1 MAITLVTL
9 PGIAL
14 GSLSCILG
22 ATYQSGTTGWCCFM
36 VDPKTR
42 DAVAPTT
49 PACSP
54 AQEAVLMEG
63 TCSPA

>member
-22 ATYQSGTTGWCCFM
+22 ATYQSGTTGWWC
-36 VDPKTR
+36 DPKTR

-49 PACSP
+49 ACSP